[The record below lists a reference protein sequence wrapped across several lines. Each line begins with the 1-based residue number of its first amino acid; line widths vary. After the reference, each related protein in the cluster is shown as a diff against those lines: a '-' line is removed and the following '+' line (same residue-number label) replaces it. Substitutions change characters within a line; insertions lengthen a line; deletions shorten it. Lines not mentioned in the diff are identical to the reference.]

1 MRTFIHRPSEI
12 EWVGEGLRRAADLTV
27 TAMTKDVPQDFEP
40 YYPPDPLFGT
50 LPHAH
55 IMEADAAGEY
65 WGRSVSAVHLHTRD
79 VHRSLSNLACPGRRS
94 AHVADSAV
102 WRCSLL

>member
-1 MRTFIHRPSEI
+1 MPQDELGKQLVVRTFIHRPSEI
-12 EWVGEGLRRAADLTV
+12 EWVGEGLRRAADLTL

-40 YYPPDPLFGT
+40 YYPPDPLFGV

-65 WGRSVSAVHLHTRD
+65 WGRSVRAVPCSSRPRA
-79 VHRSLSNLACPGRRS
+79 VRRFF
-94 AHVADSAV
+94 VV
-102 WRCSLL
+102 